1 MRFEASV
8 AYSDRSKGL
17 FGAVAVLGILI
28 CFKVSKF
35 CVRLVCLRSNRQG
48 PFSNVLNIYNSE
60 DLQTGL

>member
-17 FGAVAVLGILI
+17 FGAVAVLVILI

-35 CVRLVCLRSNRQG
+35 CVQQLIRSIFERPQY
-48 PFSNVLNIYNSE
+48 L
-60 DLQTGL
+60 